1 MGMGC
6 NLLLILEM
14 KEPTTRKDSLTSDST
29 KVAQSEK
36 AEPELRFVPLAP
48 GSWLHPRPSRRP
60 AHSDLPSFL
69 SVTVPRKPKRELW
82 VLSKRAYG
90 LQPLSG
96 RSFKSF
102 LSLVLWFSYQF
113 WVLCLLGVW
122 GVRAVITMAAPLPA
136 TCGVG
141 SSSEE
146 YSQMSC
152 QLGCSRSLP

>member
-1 MGMGC
+1 MGC

-69 SVTVPRKPKRELW
+69 SVTVPRKPKREL
-82 VLSKRAYG
+82 
-90 LQPLSG
+90 
-96 RSFKSF
+96 
-102 LSLVLWFSYQF
+102 
-113 WVLCLLGVW
+113 
-122 GVRAVITMAAPLPA
+122 
-136 TCGVG
+136 
-141 SSSEE
+141 
-146 YSQMSC
+146 
-152 QLGCSRSLP
+152 